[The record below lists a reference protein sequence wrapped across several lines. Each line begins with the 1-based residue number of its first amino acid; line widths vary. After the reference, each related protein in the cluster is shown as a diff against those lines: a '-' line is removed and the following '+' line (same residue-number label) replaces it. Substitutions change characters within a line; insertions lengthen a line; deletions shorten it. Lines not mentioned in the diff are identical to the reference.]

1 MAVSFSNHIRPLFR
15 DDIDVES
22 MKAYGMD
29 LSSYDDVKKHAAE
42 ILRTVDEGSMPCDMQ
57 WMAEQV
63 ALFQQWMDD
72 GMNP

>member
-1 MAVSFSNHIRPLFR
+1 MAVSFAKDIRPLFR
-15 DDIDVES
+15 DDLDVES

-29 LSSYDDVKKHAAE
+29 LSDFEDVKKHAAE

-57 WMAEQV
+57 WTAEQV
-63 ALFQQWMDD
+63 ALFKQWIDD